1 MAKRALTR
9 KEEQEVFSRVRSWEG
24 GNDLFPNGYAVA
36 ARGRKRKERQPAPPP
51 RRLVASRSS
60 EDGGRVAAYIA
71 GDDVSFE
78 DIISYAK
85 YTPEF
90 SQEFKD
96 GNRRFQDIQ
105 SPGDFIWWV
114 FNKSTSFKKDRDS
127 FQCPAECH
135 ISEMSYADN
144 WSLLKVKFYDST
156 EIVYSRVPSQV
167 FEIMR
172 THAKDG
178 SKGWGV
184 DRKLHTQVGID
195 FWNYVRIRGTRH
207 GVQYPAYYLSG
218 APSANKGVGGK
229 VEAEA
234 GRARVGTQR
243 TGEDG
248 LPVDSAEKAK
258 ARKAAPQKALAFLD
272 KELTAKDID
281 DIRKFTLSTQNVE
294 GTVAHAL
301 INGDVKKAK
310 ELGEELMKIVKTSPT
325 LSKSVRDHLLGT
337 VKDPKFSEPYMPL
350 LGMERAMYIRKLWPP
365 IKN

>member
-1 MAKRALTR
+1 MRSY
-9 KEEQEVFSRVRSWEG
+9 KE
-24 GNDLFPNGYAVA
+24 GNDILPNGYMIAPG
-36 ARGRKRKERQPAPPP
+36 GRKRKAGSPAPSP

-90 SQEFKD
+90 SQEFED
-96 GNRRFQDIQ
+96 GKRRFQDIQ

-127 FQCPAECH
+127 FQCPRGCH
-135 ISEMSYADN
+135 INEMSYADN
-144 WSLLKVKFYDST
+144 WSLLKVIFHDGT

-172 THAKDG
+172 EHAKDG

-272 KELTAKDID
+272 KELTAKDIE
-281 DIRKFTLSTQNVE
+281 DIRKFADETQNVE
-294 GTVAHAL
+294 GTIAHAL
-301 INGDVKKAK
+301 INGDAKKAK
-310 ELGEELMKIVKTSPT
+310 ALGEELMEKVKTSPT
-325 LSKSVRDHLLGT
+325 LSKSIRDRMLDA

-350 LGMERAMYIRKLWPP
+350 LRIEEAMCDYRLWPP
-365 IKN
+365 SMRTERVSNKGVFTI